1 MTNLTKQIELHGKV
15 DCPFAWRGRL
25 SAFEKGVSFDYIA
38 FDAPNPDP
46 RSARHNPDRHSP
58 LLVHGGFQLTESSV
72 IAQYIDE
79 VFEGRPLVP
88 RTAAERARM
97 RVDSVELGKLET
109 EIHAGEVVA
118 PQTRARLLAG
128 YGLLERKLA
137 DGRDW
142 LGGELPLLSDLLLW
156 PHLIGLQSRVGVPV
170 PEGHGLVAAYL
181 VRVLT
186 RASVQQTRPH

>member
-1 MTNLTKQIELHGKV
+1 MTKQIELHGKV
-15 DCPFAWRGRL
+15 ECPFAWRTRL

-38 FDAPNPDP
+38 FDTPSPDP
-46 RSARHNPDRHSP
+46 RSARHNPDQHSP
-58 LLVHGGFQLTESSV
+58 LLVHGDFQLTESSV

-88 RTAAERARM
+88 RTAVERARM
-97 RVDSVELGKLET
+97 RVDSAELGELET
-109 EIHAGEVVA
+109 EIHAGEVVT
-118 PQTRARLLAG
+118 PQTRARLLAC

-142 LGGELPLLSDLLLW
+142 LGGGLPLLSDLLLW
-156 PHLIGLQSRVGVPV
+156 PHLIGLQRRVGVPV

-181 VRVLT
+181 ARVLT
-186 RASVQQTRPH
+186 RESVQQTRPH